1 MINFFSTLA
10 LWQWLVL
17 LSIPPLIVL
26 LYFLKLKR
34 QPLEVPS
41 TFLWHRTIE
50 DLHVNSLWQRL
61 RQNLLLL
68 LQLLL
73 LLLAILAC
81 LRPSAE
87 GNRLSESRYVFLV
100 DTSASMSA
108 TDVEPTRLEAAKQQ
122 LIDLIDQQLPAGSVA
137 MVISFSDRAIVEQP
151 FTSNRRLLRRRIRGM
166 QQTQRPSELDEAL
179 RVAAGLANPGRSGTD
194 ATDVAAAE
202 AMPASLV
209 IFSDG
214 RFRTQ
219 PRFAMGNLKPIYV
232 PIGVESA
239 VNVGIVAFGASET
252 PDKPDQLQVFA
263 RLQNFGSEDASV
275 TTQLSIGTSK
285 ADFVD
290 AAQVDIP
297 AGGIGGV
304 EFLLDSIEAG
314 ELIMTFEELD
324 DLAIDNTA
332 YAAVNRRRQ
341 ARVLYISPR
350 NDALD
355 TVLSTNFVEKLAL
368 IERMSSE
375 AVDSEEYLKKANSGA
390 FDLIIFDQCRPAE
403 MPACNT
409 YFIGILPPDP
419 RWTAEE
425 AVKSPQIIDSD
436 RSHPLM
442 RFVELGDVKAI
453 VEATPLNLPRGGNM
467 LIDSHL
473 GVIMGVAPREGYE
486 DLVQGFEIVGQ
497 EESGSTYANTD
508 WPIRT
513 GFPVFIGN
521 VLTYLG
527 GSRFESEQVSS
538 QPGQAVA
545 LRTQAP
551 VEEINVESP
560 AGERTRISRGG
571 QNTFVFG
578 KTDTVGNYSVRE
590 ASSKDIAQRFAVN
603 LFDTIESDIRPSEA
617 IDPGYEQIVG
627 QRGWETKR
635 RELWKYLL
643 IAGLIV
649 LLVEWYIYNRRVY
662 V

>member
-10 LWQWLVL
+10 IWQWLIL
-17 LSIPPLIVL
+17 LLIPPLIVL

-61 RQNLLLL
+61 RQNLLLF

-108 TDVEPTRLEAAKQQ
+108 TDVEPTRLESAKQQ
-122 LIDLIDQQLPAGSVA
+122 LLDLIDEQLPPGSVA
-137 MVISFSDRAIVEQP
+137 MIISFSDRAIVEQP
-151 FTSNRRLLRRRIRGM
+151 FTSNRRLLRRRIRGI

-232 PIGVESA
+232 PIGQETA
-239 VNVGIVAFGASET
+239 VNVGIVAFGASQT

-263 RLQNFGSEDASV
+263 RLQNFSDEDTSV
-275 TTQLSIGTSK
+275 TAQLSLGKSK
-285 ADFVD
+285 ADFID

-304 EFLLDSIEAG
+304 DFVLDSIEAG
-314 ELIMTFEELD
+314 ELILTFEEQD

-350 NDALD
+350 NDAMD
-355 TVLSTNFVEKLAL
+355 TVLNTNFVGKLAL
-368 IERMSSE
+368 IDRMSSE
-375 AVDSEEYLKKANSGA
+375 ALDSDEYVKKANSGA
-390 FDLIIFDQCRPAE
+390 YDLIIFDQCRPAE

-425 AVKSPQIIDSD
+425 AVELPQIIDAD

-442 RFVELGDVKAI
+442 RFVQLGDVKFI
-453 VEATPLNLPRGGNM
+453 VEATPLNVPRGGNT

-473 GVIMGVAPREGYE
+473 GVIMAVAPREGYE
-486 DLVQGFEIVGQ
+486 DLVQAFEIVGLDD
-497 EESGSTYANTD
+497 SGTSYANTD

-527 GSRFESEQVSS
+527 GSKFELEQVSS
-538 QPGQAVA
+538 QPGQTVG
-545 LRTQAP
+545 LRTQTP
-551 VEEINVESP
+551 VAEINVESP
-560 AGERTRISRGG
+560 DGDRTRISRGG

-578 KTDTVGNYSVRE
+578 KTETVGNYSVRE
-590 ASSKDIAQRFAVN
+590 GRSDEISQRFTVN
-603 LFDTIESDIRPSEA
+603 LFDTVESDIRPTAA

-649 LLVEWYIYNRRVY
+649 LLVEWYVYNRRVY